1 MKNKFLTADY
11 TLIQIQSMRWL
22 KQKLKTFVFK
32 GTVLKKCILYC
43 WHCRLTYT
51 VHEISQ

>member
-1 MKNKFLTADY
+1 MTNKFLTADY

-32 GTVLKKCILYC
+32 GTVLKKES
-43 WHCRLTYT
+43 
-51 VHEISQ
+51 VHFTIGTAG